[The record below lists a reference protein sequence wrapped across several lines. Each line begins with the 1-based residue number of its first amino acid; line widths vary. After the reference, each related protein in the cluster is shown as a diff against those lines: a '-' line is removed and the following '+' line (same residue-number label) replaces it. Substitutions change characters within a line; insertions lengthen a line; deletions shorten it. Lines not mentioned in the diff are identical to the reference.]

1 MRSPICPESLVVR
14 AFLPSPGADKMD
26 GPREGR
32 EWSMS
37 YQQDFADFEGVA
49 YLNASLQAPLPLVS
63 IRAAQEA
70 LEWKKRPDRLADN
83 AYFDLPNRIREKAAR
98 LITAQPE
105 EIAVTSGAS
114 AGLAAVAAGID
125 WRPGDE
131 VLVGV
136 GEFPAHFSTWL
147 RYQQAGKLQIRVIE
161 PRGRFLAAEDYLAH
175 LGPQTRAIS
184 ASLVRFDNGARMDYA
199 PLGEACRKFGTAL
212 VLDITQFVGSGPLDI
227 RATGATMAVAS
238 GYKWMLGPYGS
249 GFFWIA
255 EEWIERLPL
264 GAVYFM
270 ALEGAHDFHSMHARP
285 YRAVPG
291 ARRWD
296 SPETAN
302 FTNLAAFDASLDL
315 IMGVGLETVARYV
328 DSLTGRIV
336 QCLPRDR
343 CLLAS
348 PEERERRG
356 PYVCVSSRQPEQTA
370 ALYEKVRAANIHV
383 SLRENALRI
392 APFLYNTTEE
402 VDRLMRVLSA

>member
-1 MRSPICPESLVVR
+1 MRGFRWAS
-14 AFLPSPGADKMD
+14 GATKID
-26 GPREGR
+26 GQREGR
-32 EWSMS
+32 ELTTN
-37 YQQDFADFEGVA
+37 YQQEFADFEGVA
-49 YLNASLQAPLPLVS
+49 YLNASLQGPLPLVS
-63 IRAAQEA
+63 VRAAKEA
-70 LEWKKRPDRLADN
+70 LQWKLRPDQLGDD

-98 LITAQPE
+98 LIAAKPE

-131 VLVGV
+131 VLVGL

-147 RYQQAGKLQIRVIE
+147 RYQQAGKLRVRVVE
-161 PRGRFLAAEDYLAH
+161 PRGRFLCPEDYIAR
-175 LGPQTRAIS
+175 LGPRTRVIS

-212 VLDITQFVGSGPLDI
+212 ALDITQFAGSGPLDI
-227 RATGATMAVAS
+227 RATGATMAVSS

-255 EEWIERLPL
+255 EEWIEQLPL

-270 ALEGAHDFHSMHARP
+270 ALEGAHDFHSMHSREL
-285 YRAVPG
+285 RAVPG

-302 FTNLAAFDASLDL
+302 FTNLAAYDTSLDL
-315 IMGVGLETVARYV
+315 ILRIGLDAVAQYV
-328 DSLTGRIV
+328 DSLTGKIV
-336 QCLPRDR
+336 ACLPRDR
-343 CLLAS
+343 CVLAS

-356 PYVCVSSRQPEQTA
+356 PYVCVSARQPDKTM
-370 ALYEKVRAANIHV
+370 ALHEKVRAANIHV

-392 APFLYNTTEE
+392 SPHVYNSAEQI
-402 VDRLMRVLSA
+402 DRLMDVLSA